1 MLDTRSKKMRKITAL
16 IIALVVLLPA
26 LGLVSLYPQMEK
38 SAHNQIEMYMENK
51 MYWGNIDVAVPSLEY
66 VGELDQSFVNMA
78 TEAAYYIHG
87 LMLREESSSYLS
99 LGPLEEYGWVNDYY
113 TVRDNTEFYAVRTIY
128 DEQGEARETQVN
140 TNAEWDFSWLL
151 GAESGKI
158 IDMLNQREESYG
170 DEYYGFLTMEFGRYG
185 DLMDVRLWLKDEYV
199 YYGDCYSSVLES
211 MDQYLSNATYYHE
224 AIEQNGSPD
233 QLVPKNFEVIFLL
246 TEDAANAFIASYSQ
260 QVHDFYADMTTV
272 YWDIGALIPV
282 LMGALFVA
290 IMALILPFFKKLQT
304 GWEGIFCMPFEV
316 ILVLLAGGTAGAV
329 GMYYVMSHS
338 LYSNIS
344 MGASGNAL
352 THYVIGIPM
361 DNNLLYVLL
370 LAVNFLGWAA
380 LYFMEYIVVTSF
392 RQFLCGPVK
401 YCKERIWFIR
411 IFPWM
416 KKQLIR
422 LSDYVMD
429 IDIKDKLDGSIL
441 KIVIVNGLILI
452 LLCCLWLAGAV
463 GVVAY
468 SIILFVLLRKYGQ
481 KIREKYLG
489 LIDVTKQM
497 ADGNLKVQV
506 EEDLGVLQPLGDE
519 LERVQQ
525 GFSKAVM
532 EEARSQSMK
541 TELITNVSHD
551 LKTPL
556 TAIITYVDLL
566 KKEDITEEE
575 RKSYVATLDQKSQ
588 RLKVLIEDLFEVS
601 KAASGN
607 MQMNFMDVDVVNLM
621 KQVRLEMEEKI
632 ADSELAFRWNLP
644 EEKVVLRLDGQRTYR
659 VFENL
664 LNNILKYSLPHSRV
678 YIDILDLGS
687 QVQVI
692 FKNISRVELG
702 DDPSHLT
709 ERFVRGDASRQT
721 EGSGLGLAIV
731 KNFVELQNGKLD
743 ISIDGD
749 LFKVSIVWDK

>member
-1 MLDTRSKKMRKITAL
+1 LDTKSKKMRKITAL

-26 LGLVSLYPQMEK
+26 LGLVALYPQMEQA
-38 SAHNQIEMYMENK
+38 AHDQIKEYQENK
-51 MYWGNIDVAVPSLEY
+51 MYWGNVDAAVPDLEY
-66 VGELDQSFVNMA
+66 EGELESSFVNLA
-78 TEAAYYIHG
+78 TEAAYYIYG
-87 LMLREESSSYLS
+87 LMLREDSGEYLS
-99 LGPLEEYGWVNDYY
+99 LDPLEEYGWVNDYY
-113 TVRDNTEFYAVRTIY
+113 TIRDTTEFCAIRTEY
-128 DEQGEARETQVN
+128 DNQGNERETHVN
-140 TNAEWDFSWLL
+140 TNAEWDFSYLL
-151 GAESGKI
+151 GADSESI
-158 IDMLNQREESYG
+158 IDTLNHREDSYG
-170 DEYYGFLTMEFGRYG
+170 DEYSGFLSMEFGKYG
-185 DLMDVRLWLKDEYV
+185 DLIDVRLWLKNEYV
-199 YYGDCYSSVLES
+199 YYGDCYSAVAAS
-211 MDQYLSNATYYHE
+211 MDQYQNNAVYY
-224 AIEQNGSPD
+224 QQTVDSTKNPD
-233 QLVPKNFEVIFLL
+233 LLIPKSFKVVFLL
-246 TEDAANAFIASYSQ
+246 TEDAEQAFMMRYDQS
-260 QVHDFYADMTTV
+260 VHDFYADMQTV

-282 LMGALFVA
+282 IIGAVFVA
-290 IMALILPFFKKLQT
+290 IMALILPFFKKLRT
-304 GWEGIFCMPFEV
+304 GWESIFCMPFEI
-316 ILVLLAGGTAGAV
+316 ILILLAGGVAGAV
-329 GMYYVMSHS
+329 GMYYVMSES

-344 MGASGNAL
+344 MNASGQML

-361 DNNLLYVLL
+361 DNSVLYMLL
-370 LAVNFLGWAA
+370 LAANFLGWSV
-380 LYFMEYIVVTSF
+380 LYFMEYIVVSSF
-392 RQFLCGPVK
+392 RQFLCGPIR
-401 YCKERIWFIR
+401 YCKERIWCFR
-411 IFPWM
+411 FFPWA

-422 LSDYVMD
+422 LSDYVAD
-429 IDIKDKLDGSIL
+429 IDIKDKLDASII

-452 LLCCLWLAGAV
+452 LLCCLWFAGAV

-566 KKEDITEEE
+566 KKEDITEDE

-588 RLKVLIEDLFEVS
+588 RLKVLIDDLFEVS

-607 MQMNFMDVDVVNLM
+607 IQMNFMDVDVVNLM

-632 ADSELAFRWNLP
+632 ADSDLSFRWNLP
-644 EEKVVLRLDGQRTYR
+644 EEKVILHLDGQRTFR

-664 LNNILKYSLPHSRV
+664 LNNILKYSLQHSRV

-692 FKNISRVELG
+692 FKNISRVELNE
-702 DDPSHLT
+702 DPSHLT

-731 KNFVELQNGKLD
+731 KNFVELQHGKLD

-749 LFKVSIVWDK
+749 LFKVSIVWER